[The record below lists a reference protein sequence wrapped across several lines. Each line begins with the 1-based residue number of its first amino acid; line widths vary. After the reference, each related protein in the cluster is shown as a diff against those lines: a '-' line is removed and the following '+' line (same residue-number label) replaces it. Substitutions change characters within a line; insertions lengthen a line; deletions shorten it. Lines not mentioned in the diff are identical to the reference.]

1 MIIEPKKNT
10 LAYRCPACGGV
21 PTGIVSIFSLSADM
35 FKLKCDCGKSSMTV
49 EKAGENQFRLTF
61 PCVSCPHPHER
72 IVSKEVLLGIDSL
85 IFSCNT
91 CGIDLCFLGQED
103 KVSYA
108 IEYSNNEISTMLG
121 DYAIDKLK
129 SKESDVNIADPQIM
143 EIVRFVVNDLHEE
156 GKIYCNCKDNDG
168 DYVVDIMEDFISINC
183 KKCGAKA
190 IVPADS
196 TIAAYDF
203 LNADSITLK

>member
-1 MIIEPKKNT
+1 
-10 LAYRCPACGGV
+10 
-21 PTGIVSIFSLSADM
+21 
-35 FKLKCDCGKSSMTV
+35 MTV